1 MQIKKN
7 NFNKIFILFL
17 FAHLSIWTLIPSIS
31 NYNLPLDTIE
41 ALAWGSDLS
50 WGYNKHPPFSA
61 WSTEVFYKIFGNQDW
76 AYYFLSQIF
85 VVSAFF
91 IVFKFSEDFLKNR
104 IHSLISILLLEG
116 IFFYNFTT
124 PEFNVNVC
132 QIPFWALTVYYCWR
146 GLNQN
151 DITSWLLFGLFAG
164 LGILSKYLFIYLL
177 IALDVFFIY
186 LIINKKF
193 NFKCLIS
200 LISFFIVLLPHL
212 VWLVDNDYTTI
223 TYALHRTGIENSNF
237 FINHIFY
244 PLIFLGKQIGILI
257 PFFIMFFFVVS
268 KFKTKIN
275 FKDKKLI
282 FLIAINIVPIMLIFF
297 TSLFMGVK
305 IRTMWMTPFYL
316 FMGVL
321 FVYIF
326 QRKIDLNKLKYFFSI
341 FLILFIFSPM
351 IYFYIS
357 ITQTDKRTD
366 YPGKNISQTVQKQ
379 WEKNFKNNIE
389 LVGGD
394 EWHGGNLSYHL
405 KSRPSWDNIFGAD
418 KNFTSKDIDGG
429 FVLVG
434 NANILK
440 NICNGEFLTVD
451 INTGKVKI
459 LGVCMIGT
467 KK

>member
-7 NFNKIFILFL
+7 NLNKIFILFL
-17 FAHLSIWTLIPSIS
+17 FAHLFIWTLIPSIS
-31 NYNLPLDTIE
+31 NNNLPLDTIE
-41 ALAWGSDLS
+41 ALAWGSDLN

-61 WSTEVFYKIFGNQDW
+61 WSTEVFYQIFGNQDW

-91 IVFKFSEDFLKNR
+91 IIFKFSEDFFKNK

-132 QIPFWALTVYYCWR
+132 QLPFWALTVYYCWK

-193 NFKCLIS
+193 NSKCFIS
-200 LISFFIVLLPHL
+200 LISFLVVLLPHL
-212 VWLVDNDYTTI
+212 IWLVDNEYTTI
-223 TYALHRTGIENSNF
+223 TYALHRTGIEDSSF
-237 FINHIFY
+237 FINHISY

-257 PFFIMFFFVVS
+257 PFSIMFFFIVS

-275 FKDKKLI
+275 LKDKKLI
-282 FLIAINIVPIMLIFF
+282 FLIAINIVPIILMFL
-297 TSLFMGVK
+297 TSLFMGAQ

-321 FVYIF
+321 FVYTF
-326 QRKIDLNKLKYFFSI
+326 QKKIVLSRLKYFSSV

-351 IYFYIS
+351 AYFYIS

-366 YPGKNISQTVQKQ
+366 YPGKRISKIVQEK
-379 WEKNFKNNIE
+379 WENNFTNNIE

-394 EWHGGNLSYHL
+394 EWYGGNLSYHL
-405 KSRPSWDNIFGAD
+405 KSRPKWDNI
-418 KNFTSKDIDGG
+418 
-429 FVLVG
+429 LE
-434 NANILK
+434 ANKTIRLKILK
-440 NICNGEFLTVD
+440 VD
-451 INTGKVKI
+451 
-459 LGVCMIGT
+459 LF
-467 KK
+467 

>member
-7 NFNKIFILFL
+7 DLNKILILFL
-17 FAHLSIWTLIPSIS
+17 FMHLFIWTLIPSIS
-31 NYNLPLDTIE
+31 NNNLPLDTIE

-61 WSTEVFYKIFGNQDW
+61 WSTEVFYQIFGNQDW

-91 IVFKFSEDFLKNR
+91 IIFKFSEDFFKNKV
-104 IHSLISILLLEG
+104 HSLISILLLEG

-124 PEFNVNVC
+124 PEFNVNIC
-132 QIPFWALTVYYCWR
+132 QLPFWALTVYYCWK
-146 GLNQN
+146 GLKQN
-151 DITSWLLFGLFAG
+151 DITSWFLFGLFAG

-177 IALDVFFIY
+177 IAIDVFFIY
-186 LIINKKF
+186 LIINKKL
-193 NFKCLIS
+193 NFKWLIS
-200 LISFFIVLLPHL
+200 LIGFFIVLLPHL
-212 VWLVDNDYTTI
+212 IWLVDNSYTTI
-223 TYALHRTGIENSNF
+223 TYALLRSGIEDSNF
-237 FINHIFY
+237 FINHISY
-244 PLIFLGKQIGILI
+244 PSIFLGKQIGILI
-257 PFFIMFFFVVS
+257 PFFVMFFFIVS

-282 FLIAINIVPIMLIFF
+282 FLIVINIVPIILIFL

-326 QRKIDLNKLKYFFSI
+326 QKKIVLSRLKYLFSI
-341 FLILFIFSPM
+341 FLILFISSPI

-357 ITQTDKRTD
+357 ITQTNKRTD
-366 YPGKNISQTVQKQ
+366 YSGKEISQIVQKK
-379 WEKNFKNNIE
+379 WESNFVNKIG

-394 EWHGGNLSYHL
+394 QWYGGNLSYHL
-405 KSRPSWDNIFGAD
+405 KDRPVWDNILENT
-418 KNFTSKDIDGG
+418 KISS
-429 FVLVG
+429 
-434 NANILK
+434 LK
-440 NICNGEFLTVD
+440 NIEDGFVIIGDAVTLSKICSGIF
-451 INTGKVKI
+451 VKI
-459 LGVCMIGT
+459 KTQGVCMIG
-467 KK
+467 KNK

>member
-7 NFNKIFILFL
+7 NLNKIFILFL
-17 FAHLSIWTLIPSIS
+17 FAHLFIWTLIPSIS
-31 NYNLPLDTIE
+31 NNNLPLDTIE
-41 ALAWGSDLS
+41 ALAWGSDLN

-61 WSTEVFYKIFGNQDW
+61 WSTEVFYQIFGNQDW

-91 IVFKFSEDFLKNR
+91 IIFKFSEDFFKNK

-132 QIPFWALTVYYCWR
+132 QLPFWALTVYYCWK
-146 GLNQN
+146 GLKQN

-186 LIINKKF
+186 LIIKRKF
-193 NFKCLIS
+193 NFKCFVS
-200 LISFFIVLLPHL
+200 LISFFVVLLPHL
-212 VWLVDNDYTTI
+212 IWLVDNNYITV
-223 TYALHRTGIENSNF
+223 TYALHRTGIEDSNF
-237 FINHIFY
+237 FISHISF
-244 PLIFLGKQIGILI
+244 PSIFLGKQIGILI
-257 PFFIMFFFVVS
+257 PFFVMFFFIIS
-268 KFKTKIN
+268 KLKTKIN

-282 FLIAINIVPIMLIFF
+282 FLIVINIAPIVLIFL

-321 FVYIF
+321 LVYIF
-326 QRKIDLNKLKYFFSI
+326 QKKIILKKFKYFISI
-341 FLILFIFSPM
+341 FLILFISSPI

-357 ITQTDKRTD
+357 ITQTNKRTD
-366 YPGKNISQTVQKQ
+366 YAGKEISQIVQKK
-379 WEKNFKNNIE
+379 WDSNFVNKIGV
-389 LVGGD
+389 VGGD

-405 KSRPSWDNIFGAD
+405 KDRPIWDNIFE
-418 KNFTSKDIDGG
+418 NTQISS
-429 FVLVG
+429 
-434 NANILK
+434 LK
-440 NICNGEFLTVD
+440 NSEDGFILIGDSATLLKICKGIFVE
-451 INTGKVKI
+451 VKTQ
-459 LGVCMIGT
+459 GVCMIG
-467 KK
+467 KKK